1 MLQRAVA
8 MVLEAVYEEELLD
21 CSYGFRPGRSA
32 QQALDELRR
41 EAMRM
46 AGGWVIEI
54 DIREYLTRS
63 ITSVWAKC
71 CVVGCAMERFYA

>member
-1 MLQRAVA
+1 
-8 MVLEAVYEEELLD
+8 MVLEAVYEEEFLD

-32 QQALDELRR
+32 QQALDELHR

-54 DIREYLTRS
+54 DIRKYLTRS

-71 CVVGCAMERFYA
+71 CVVGYAMERFYA